1 MKKFLILL
9 VMLIMVL
16 LISVNVLGAIKSPGD
31 ESATIDHWYSIEPDA
46 PYFVGSYYGA
56 DQITSSNQFLNF
68 DFYQNDQSFF
78 DFSNIVEGSSRVLSI
93 SGSFLAE
100 SGFFIGAQLATIEDA
115 STSAQQITISPG
127 IRAAIDE
134 NSYLAASMDLV
145 TMGELSEI
153 NAYEINGKLF
163 GEGFKIAG
171 DYIFYPVAG
180 QTIASLE
187 TDLVVSEHVI
197 AGFNANGATGTQVG
211 YSAGFTYSGENLT
224 VDAQTGYDIMFAD
237 SFNCINGVFNLSE
250 SLRVGAS
257 YTKYN
262 QDLNGCLILKVQLGS
277 DNSKFVLKYNSA
289 NNNYNQALTVAYQ
302 RQFAE

>member
-1 MKKFLILL
+1 MKKISILL
-9 VMLIMVL
+9 VMMMMVL
-16 LISVNVLGAIKSPGD
+16 LISVNTLGAIKSSGD
-31 ESATIDHWYSIEPDA
+31 EAATIDHWYSVEPDA

-56 DQITSSNQFLNF
+56 GQGSSSSQFLNF

-78 DFSNIVEGSSRVLSI
+78 DFSNIVEGPYRVLSI

-115 STSAQQITISPG
+115 YNSTQQIAISPG

-145 TMGELSEI
+145 TMGELTEI

-163 GEGFKIAG
+163 AEGFKIAG
-171 DYIFYPVAG
+171 DYIFYPVLK
-180 QTIASLE
+180 QTRASLE
-187 TDLVVSEHVI
+187 ADLVVSEHVI

-224 VDAQTGYDIMFAD
+224 VDAETGYDISVAD

-250 SLRVGAS
+250 SLRVGAN

-262 QDLNGCLILKVQLGS
+262 QDLDGCLILKVQLGS
-277 DNSKFVLKYNSA
+277 DNSKFVMKYNSA
-289 NNNYNQALTVAYQ
+289 NNNYAQALTVAYE
-302 RQFAE
+302 REFDK